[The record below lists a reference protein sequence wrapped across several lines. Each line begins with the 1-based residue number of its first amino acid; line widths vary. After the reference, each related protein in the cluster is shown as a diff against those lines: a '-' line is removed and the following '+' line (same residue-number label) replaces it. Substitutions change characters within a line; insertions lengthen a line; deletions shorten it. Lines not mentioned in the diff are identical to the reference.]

1 MRAKSVS
8 FAPANAVPAFFRSA
22 IDNSPYLSA
31 EEERSLAL
39 RYRDLQDKRAADRII
54 RAHLRLA
61 IRMASRFFGY
71 GLPIEDLVSE
81 ANVGLVRALETFDPD
96 KGFRFSTYSMW
107 WIRAALLEYVTYNT
121 SMVKIGT
128 TASQRNLFYRL
139 RAMKSK
145 LGAYANGNLSSEVIQ
160 LIASNLKVEPQAVV
174 EMNGRLGGDSSLN
187 DRNLDGSELID
198 MLEDYA
204 PTPEALEE
212 RKRVAAQHQ
221 RIIEEGMVDMTDR
234 ERDIIVRR
242 KLVDAPLTLGQLG
255 KLYGVSQERIRQI
268 EALAIRKFKLRTKEI
283 TPQFAD

>member
-8 FAPANAVPAFFRSA
+8 FAPDNAVPAFFRSA

-39 RYRDLQDKRAADRII
+39 RYRDLRDKRAADRII

-81 ANVGLVRALETFDPD
+81 ANVALVRALETFDPD

-107 WIRAALLEYVTYNT
+107 WIRAALFEYVIYST

-128 TASQRNLFYRL
+128 TEQRNLFYRV

-145 LGAYANGNLSSEVIQ
+145 LGAYANGDLSSEVIQ

-174 EMNGRLGGDSSLN
+174 EINGRLGGDSSLN
-187 DRNLDGSELID
+187 GRNLDGHELID

-204 PTPEALEE
+204 PTPETLEE

-221 RIIEEGMVDMTDR
+221 RIIEEGMANLTDR

-242 KLVDAPLTLGQLG
+242 KLVETPLTLGQLG
-255 KLYGVSQERIRQI
+255 KLYGVSHERIRQI
-268 EALAIRKFKLRTKEI
+268 EAIAIRKFKFRTKRI